1 MEWVYSQ
8 RKRHVRE
15 EISEEKRISG
25 EVYDINSKQF
35 IKHRNQKS
43 VLRPGARTGHYGV
56 YGGGKAD
63 TGVAVPADVHI
74 GLKSAASSNLSSR
87 RLRAPD

>member
-8 RKRHVRE
+8 RKRQARE

-35 IKHRNQKS
+35 IKH
-43 VLRPGARTGHYGV
+43 
-56 YGGGKAD
+56 
-63 TGVAVPADVHI
+63 
-74 GLKSAASSNLSSR
+74 
-87 RLRAPD
+87 